1 MPGAWK
7 KSPLALSACAACM
20 ALFLGAPPCLPNTQS
35 NFRCMYF
42 TERRLHKLIYR
53 PALLVLDTMVVAR
66 LELTDFVAATYN
78 GFYDRVRSLEIRLSP

>member
-1 MPGAWK
+1 
-7 KSPLALSACAACM
+7 
-20 ALFLGAPPCLPNTQS
+20 
-35 NFRCMYF
+35 MYF